1 MCSVSSISVGYIH
14 RMTLGGLPHKVKAK
28 NRLVNPRIV
37 RMVKKY
43 GIPMLVTSDESLKE
57 YLQTILQ
64 QVQGEESR
72 TAGLKVPRGH
82 S

>member
-1 MCSVSSISVGYIH
+1 
-14 RMTLGGLPHKVKAK
+14 
-28 NRLVNPRIV
+28 
-37 RMVKKY
+37 MVKKY

>member
-1 MCSVSSISVGYIH
+1 
-14 RMTLGGLPHKVKAK
+14 MTSGGLLYKVGVK
-28 NRLVNPRIV
+28 NRLINPRIV

-64 QVQGEESR
+64 QVQGEESG
-72 TAGLKVPRGH
+72 TAGLGVQRGH